1 MCDEKHMENIRA
13 TALSFIKIEKQGW
26 LNSEIQQIGMMI
38 IHTQQNK
45 NKDVTEL
52 IS

>member
-38 IHTQQNK
+38 IHMRQNK
-45 NKDVTEL
+45 NEDMTES
-52 IS
+52 IA